1 MAVHRKEGH
10 TDGSL
15 PLGRPAFP
23 GLSRE
28 LGLVLWDHLLS
39 NVSRLLG
46 TLIVDSGHNTFL
58 QPQRE
63 GTRDKGSG
71 PRAHAPWPCSLDPG
85 RRLVCLQAPML
96 GVLPRAESETRCESV
111 PQAARQGWPA
121 LTLHLQAPR
130 TQTSRANRTA
140 PLAPRPLRAVSGEC
154 RGQSDPET
162 GAALPITKAIK
173 RGAPRAHGPGHSH
186 ARGVDIRWDACAI
199 TFAPRS
205 RGVSLSD
212 GESAVR
218 SGSSQFR
225 ADLLLGQSGT
235 RVQEKLSPPMAL
247 QLRETARSPPSC
259 SRRLSQA
266 LGGVGG
272 GPSPAASV

>member
-1 MAVHRKEGH
+1 M
-10 TDGSL
+10 
-15 PLGRPAFP
+15 
-23 GLSRE
+23 
-28 LGLVLWDHLLS
+28 
-39 NVSRLLG
+39 
-46 TLIVDSGHNTFL
+46 
-58 QPQRE
+58 
-63 GTRDKGSG
+63 
-71 PRAHAPWPCSLDPG
+71 
-85 RRLVCLQAPML
+85 CLQAPML
-96 GVLPRAESETRCESV
+96 GVLPRAECETQCESV

-130 TQTSRANRTA
+130 TQTSRANRAA

-154 RGQSDPET
+154 RGQLDPET

-186 ARGVDIRWDACAI
+186 AQGVDIRWDACAI

-225 ADLLLGQSGT
+225 AHLLLGQSDT
-235 RVQEKLSPPMAL
+235 RVQEKLSPPMAP
-247 QLRETARSPPSC
+247 QLRETAIRPRPGVRRVAPGASL
-259 SRRLSQA
+259 RLSGGSQPCGFRLRSSEGA
-266 LGGVGG
+266 APHLRGHNPKKLSGITKTQNKPNCAEVVFPGDSLG
-272 GPSPAASV
+272 